1 MLRLRILIGLLLA
14 ISVLA
19 PTQGFATG
27 GPATAA
33 YTAQSMKTVFRLA
46 LPKVAAHS
54 YRGNRSG
61 LLKLTYRVRASGALE
76 SVRITEGDSNWF
88 SAQTLVSAIRSAKFL
103 PLPKAV
109 LKEQGK
115 NWLDI
120 HAEINVPI
128 GP

>member
-1 MLRLRILIGLLLA
+1 MQ
-14 ISVLA
+14 
-19 PTQGFATG
+19 PTPGFATG

-33 YTAQSMKTVFRLA
+33 YTAQCMKTVFGIA
-46 LPKVAAHS
+46 LPKVVAHS

-61 LLKLTYRVRASGALE
+61 MVKLTYRVRANGTLE
-76 SVRITEGDSNWF
+76 SVRITEGDPNWF

-103 PLPKAV
+103 PLPKTV

-128 GP
+128 G

>member
-1 MLRLRILIGLLLA
+1 MLRLRTLVGLLSGVY
-14 ISVLA
+14 ILA
-19 PTQGFATG
+19 PTAGFATG

-33 YTAQSMKTVFRLA
+33 YTAQSMKMVFGIA
-46 LPKVAAHS
+46 LPKVVAHS
-54 YRGNRSG
+54 YGGNRYG
-61 LLKLTYRVRASGALE
+61 LLKLTYRVRANGALE
-76 SVRITEGDSNWF
+76 SARITDGDPNWF
-88 SAQTLVSAIRSAKFL
+88 SAQTLISAIRSAKFL

-128 GP
+128 G